1 MISSLFRPEANC
13 KLRQMSMELSKVR
26 VPLQLINLTRKF
38 KAHPPTNEHLTSHSN
53 LKAMVNQLE

>member
-1 MISSLFRPEANC
+1 
-13 KLRQMSMELSKVR
+13 MSMELSKVR
-26 VPLQLINLTRKF
+26 VPLQLINSTRKF

>member
-38 KAHPPTNEHLTSHSN
+38 KAHPPTNEHLAAATRIT
-53 LKAMVNQLE
+53 EEF